1 MWSSGEEF
9 RLLKGYRGGVQ
20 DSLLVEMQDRGM
32 FPGELNPLIVQS
44 TDHRASYIVGTQQM
58 LAVNF

>member
-9 RLLKGYRGGVQ
+9 RLLKGHREGVQ
-20 DSLLVEMQDRGM
+20 DSLLVEIQDRGK

-44 TDHRASYIVGTQQM
+44 TDHRAS
-58 LAVNF
+58 